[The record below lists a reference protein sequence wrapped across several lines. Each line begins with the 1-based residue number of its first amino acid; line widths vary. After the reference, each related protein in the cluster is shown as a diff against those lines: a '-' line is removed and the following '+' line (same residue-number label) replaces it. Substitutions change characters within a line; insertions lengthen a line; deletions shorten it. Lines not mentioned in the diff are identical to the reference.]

1 MLLKETKKENKV
13 CKDCFA
19 WLPVYDNK
27 LFCKWYKMRRFLF
40 ISRIM
45 NDVCAHNPYIVQHM
59 DPMNNLERGLTFATY
74 MDGPN
79 VTKDV
84 DNHHNLKNDLIKYLS
99 VMKSKELAL
108 Q

>member
-1 MLLKETKKENKV
+1 
-13 CKDCFA
+13 
-19 WLPVYDNK
+19 
-27 LFCKWYKMRRFLF
+27 
-40 ISRIM
+40 
-45 NDVCAHNPYIVQHM
+45 
-59 DPMNNLERGLTFATY
+59 

-84 DNHHNLKNDLIKYLS
+84 DNHHNLKNDLIKHLS